1 MTSQGAYAIEP
12 WALRETYLDPE
23 LLAQSESLFALAS
36 G

>member
-1 MTSQGAYAIEP
+1 MMVQGAFKVEP